1 MKRQT
6 ADSIRRVVYPAVGIV
21 LVLALWQA
29 ICVVGKLPVAVLPTP
44 VQVLD
49 SLLKNWAAL
58 VSEGW
63 VTLKA
68 TVYGFALA
76 LLLGIPLAV
85 AVTTFRWVNL
95 MFYPLLVALQSVP
108 KVALAPLLLVWLG
121 TGMESKL
128 AIAWL
133 VAFFPVLVDTA
144 AGLQAT
150 PKELTELARSLRASR
165 WQVFAKVR
173 FPAALPFVVTGAK
186 VAVTLAVIGAVIGEF
201 VGSSEGLGFL
211 LLSATSQINTPLAFA
226 ALFALS
232 ILGMATY
239 FLVVLVEKGISSW
252 LPPLPPSH

>member
-1 MKRQT
+1 MSLNT
-6 ADSIRRVVYPAVGIV
+6 LSIQRMVYPLIGILAVILIWHG
-21 LVLALWQA
+21 
-29 ICVVGKLPVAVLPTP
+29 ICVTWSLPVAVLPTP
-44 VQVLD
+44 LQV
-49 SLLKNWAAL
+49 AASVAQHWSTL
-58 VSEGW
+58 AEEGW

-68 TVYGFALA
+68 TLYGFGLA
-76 LLLGIPLAV
+76 LLFGIPLAV
-85 AVTTFRWVNL
+85 AVSTFRWVNL

-108 KVALAPLLLVWLG
+108 KVALAPVLLVWLG

-133 VAFFPVLVDTA
+133 VAFFPILVDTA
-144 AGLQAT
+144 AGLQST
-150 PKELTELARSLRASR
+150 PKELLELARSLRASR

-173 FPAALPFVVTGAK
+173 FPASLPFVMTGAK

-232 ILGMATY
+232 VLGMATY
-239 FLVVLVEKGISSW
+239 LMVVLAEKAIASW
-252 LPPLPPSH
+252 LPPPSPAH

>member
-1 MKRQT
+1 MNEGSTQ
-6 ADSIRRVVYPAVGIV
+6 RVVLPIVGIV
-21 LVLALWQA
+21 GTLALWQLA
-29 ICVVGKLPVAVLPTP
+29 CMLWKVPVAVLPTP
-44 VQVLD
+44 VQVGASIAQHWQ
-49 SLLKNWAAL
+49 SLL
-58 VSEGW
+58 SEGW

-68 TVYGFALA
+68 TLYGFALA

-85 AVTTFRWVNL
+85 AVSTFRWVNL

-108 KVALAPLLLVWLG
+108 KVALAPILLVWLG

-144 AGLQAT
+144 AGLQST
-150 PKELTELARSLRASR
+150 PKELLELARSLRASR
-165 WQVFAKVR
+165 WQLFAKVR

-201 VGSSEGLGFL
+201 VGSSDGLGFL

-226 ALFALS
+226 SLFALS
-232 ILGMATY
+232 ILGMVTY
-239 FLVVLVEKGISSW
+239 FMVVLAEKAMSAW
-252 LPPLPPSH
+252 LPPPPPAH